1 MQIHVGIPARMGASR
16 FPGKPLAQIAGK
28 SMLEHV
34 YKRASLAEG
43 ISNVFIAT
51 CDDEIKTSAENY
63 GANVIMTDPEI
74 LRPGL
79 RVASAAKILNIHDD
93 DIIVVVQGDEP
104 LVHPEMI
111 ESSVKALLENPDFNL
126 GTLVGSA
133 NLEEFNDIN
142 EVKVV
147 INDDNQIL
155 YMSRSPIPF
164 RMTSELPRMLKQ
176 VAVMPFRA
184 KYLQEFQT
192 MKPRKN
198 ELIEAIELIRALENG
213 DKVLAILTDRSN
225 VSVDTP
231 EGLLEAEAAML
242 NDELFGSY

>member
-34 YKRASLAEG
+34 YKRASLAKG

-51 CDDEIKTSAENY
+51 CDDEIKTSAEKY
-63 GANVIMTDPEI
+63 GADVIMTDPEI

-79 RVASAAKILNIHDD
+79 RVASAAKILNIDDD

-155 YMSRSPIPF
+155 YMSRSPIHIS
-164 RMTSELPRMLKQ
+164 T
-176 VAVMPFRA
+176 
-184 KYLQEFQT
+184 
-192 MKPRKN
+192 
-198 ELIEAIELIRALENG
+198 NG
-213 DKVLAILTDRSN
+213 
-225 VSVDTP
+225 
-231 EGLLEAEAAML
+231 
-242 NDELFGSY
+242 